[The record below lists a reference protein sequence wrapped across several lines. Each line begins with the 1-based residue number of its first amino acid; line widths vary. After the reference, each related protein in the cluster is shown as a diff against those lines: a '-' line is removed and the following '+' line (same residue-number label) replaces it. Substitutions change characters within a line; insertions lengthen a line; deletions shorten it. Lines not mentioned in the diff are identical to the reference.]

1 MEEEEEDGGAR
12 EEETKNNNSKKTNN
26 ECFSHC
32 AEFHILH
39 INDTNYMQ
47 D

>member
-1 MEEEEEDGGAR
+1 MEEEDGGAR
-12 EEETKNNNSKKTNN
+12 EEETKNNNSKTNN